1 MRAYS
6 KTSHFVRMLTEVLK
20 ATGPFL
26 FILTLMVFGFA
37 DAGYSL
43 SSSIGLLDPN
53 KAFIESYPGALE
65 WSFMNLVGGT
75 DMSNYDGWVWWLFVF
90 MTMIMVVIMLNFLIS
105 IITKRYGV
113 ITESKNQFMYSERV
127 RLICDVQ
134 FFSYILKMIS

>member
-1 MRAYS
+1 
-6 KTSHFVRMLTEVLK
+6 MLTEVLK

-26 FILTLMVFGFA
+26 FSLTLMVFGFA

-113 ITESKNQFMYSERV
+113 ITESKN
-127 RLICDVQ
+127 
-134 FFSYILKMIS
+134 